1 MNESLEKITKILQ
14 ENNLNLDIS
23 TIKPDSKLSDLGVD
37 SLGLVQMIF
46 EIEESLG
53 ITLSD
58 KDLENLKTVDD
69 IMNLFKKNQK
79 E

>member
-1 MNESLEKITKILQ
+1 MNESLEKIKKILQ